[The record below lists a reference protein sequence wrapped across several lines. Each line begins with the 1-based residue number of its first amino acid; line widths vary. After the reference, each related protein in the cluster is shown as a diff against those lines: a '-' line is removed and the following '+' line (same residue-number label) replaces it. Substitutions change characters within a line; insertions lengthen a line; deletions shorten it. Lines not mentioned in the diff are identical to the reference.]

1 LATVTNKR
9 PSTAALRQPYR
20 HCSPPD
26 ILLGDEV
33 SLSLVLLIAAGPA
46 QAETETVL
54 E

>member
-20 HCSPPD
+20 HCSPLD

-33 SLSLVLLIAAGPA
+33 GLR
-46 QAETETVL
+46 AESAL
-54 E
+54 